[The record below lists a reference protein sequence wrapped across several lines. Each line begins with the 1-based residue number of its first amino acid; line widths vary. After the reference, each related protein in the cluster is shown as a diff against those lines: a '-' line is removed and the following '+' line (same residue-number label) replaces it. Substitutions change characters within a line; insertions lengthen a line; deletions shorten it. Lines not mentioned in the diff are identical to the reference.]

1 VIDIVD
7 DFSRYSWVYFLE
19 TKDEVFGLVRDLIL
33 RLKNE
38 RQYDPI
44 RAIRSDNGTEF
55 KNARFE
61 ASIVIMV
68 LNISFPLP
76 MYPLKNRTLVEMPR
90 TMLDEHR
97 TPMKYWAEAVNTACY
112 ISNQILLRALLKK
125 TSYEL
130 MHRRVWINLN
140 LILRMESFF
149 VMCLIV
155 VLIVF

>member
-1 VIDIVD
+1 MIDIVD

-33 RLKNE
+33 RLKKE

-61 ASIVIMV
+61 TSIMIMV

-76 MYPLKNRTLVEMPR
+76 IYPLKNRTLVEMPR

-97 TPMKYWAEAVNTACY
+97 TPMKYWAEAINTACY
-112 ISNQILLRALLKK
+112 VSNRIFCVLFWRKLLMSSCTGVHPR
-125 TSYEL
+125 
-130 MHRRVWINLN
+130 
-140 LILRMESFF
+140 
-149 VMCLIV
+149 
-155 VLIVF
+155 